1 LVNRRKIGLRASSF
15 SGSNSSPM
23 EKLDRNFADF
33 LKLLN
38 SHGVEYLVIGG
49 YAVGYHGF
57 VRATGDLDVFVGVS
71 DQNAEGLVAVF
82 REFGFNSPELKK
94 ELFLEK
100 EKIVRAGLPPLRI
113 EVLTGISGVSFA
125 EAYKKRIEERIDGVR
140 VAFIDLANL
149 LKNKAASG
157 RMKDLADIEAL
168 TKKGR

>member
-1 LVNRRKIGLRASSF
+1 
-15 SGSNSSPM
+15 M
-23 EKLDRNFADF
+23 EKLDSNFADF

-38 SHGVEYLVIGG
+38 SHAVEYLVIGG

-57 VRATGDLDVFVGVS
+57 VRATGDLDVFVGIS
-71 DQNAEGLVAVF
+71 DRNAEGLVAVF
-82 REFGFNSPELKK
+82 REFGFAAPELKK

-100 EKIVRAGLPPLRI
+100 GKIVRVGLPPLRI

-125 EAYKKRIEERIDGVR
+125 EAYEKRIAEHIDGVR